1 MVRSKVQTSHLFIE
15 KLAKIYDFYNEIIFY
30 EILQMAL
37 LRGLWHIAQISVYG
51 ENIISQYIISHRTCK
66 VNVQNY

>member
-37 LRGLWHIAQISVYG
+37 LCGLWHIVQISVYG
-51 ENIISQYIISHRTCK
+51 ENKNSQYIIPHRTCK

>member
-37 LRGLWHIAQISVYG
+37 LCGLWHIAQISIYG
-51 ENIISQYIISHRTCK
+51 ENNNLPIYHITQDL
-66 VNVQNY
+66 